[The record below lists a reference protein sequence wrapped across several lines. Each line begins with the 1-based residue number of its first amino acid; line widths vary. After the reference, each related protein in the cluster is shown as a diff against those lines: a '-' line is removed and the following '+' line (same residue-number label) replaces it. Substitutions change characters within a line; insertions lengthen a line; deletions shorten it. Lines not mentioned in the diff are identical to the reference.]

1 MTFLLIAIAFVIG
14 VILSGR
20 IIAAV
25 HAAETSIH
33 DRIRSL
39 EERLKEKL

>member
-1 MTFLLIAIAFVIG
+1 MNILLIAIAFVIG

-25 HAAETSIH
+25 HAAELSIH
-33 DRIRSL
+33 DRLRQL
-39 EERLKEKL
+39 EETVKGKL